1 MDLYS
6 VNTFLLSLQKQ
17 LTVNLKEMQLERGG
31 MGLYP
36 PKEFKKNNTAE
47 FCQNFTNN
55 FILLLSVFR

>member
-55 FILLLSVFR
+55 FILLSVFR

>member
-36 PKEFKKNNTAE
+36 SKELKKKKQYSRILPE
-47 FCQNFTNN
+47 FYKELYLIICF
-55 FILLLSVFR
+55 